1 MSFDEC
7 RKLTKYDVHVT
18 DLFCLS
24 SICVSLDPRM
34 CPLVVFTRLSLSV
47 SEKYLTHLSESAAF
61 VTINRVTKT
70 FRITKPFLIL
80 LALSNLTEG
89 KIYKSSNFIS
99 TYEIVLHIML
109 KHDGD
114 KGTTEEFK
122 TFYTFPEFW
131 KEKYKLGVH
140 NITYKSM
147 NNMEPSKLGCNS

>member
-1 MSFDEC
+1 MGLMCFIQC

-34 CPLVVFTRLSLSV
+34 CPLVVFTRLPLSV
-47 SEKYLTHLSESAAF
+47 SEKYLTHLSDSAAF
-61 VTINRVTKT
+61 VTINRVTNN

-80 LALSNLTEG
+80 AITCRQRNNLTEG

-99 TYEIVLHIML
+99 FYEIVLHIML

-114 KGTTEEFK
+114 KGTEEFRI
-122 TFYTFPEFW
+122 FLHLVQVY
-131 KEKYKLGVH
+131 
-140 NITYKSM
+140 I
-147 NNMEPSKLGCNS
+147 